1 MNDGTKMVHRST
13 NMDVKAY
20 ESEAERLV
28 KTKKLTKKAKE
39 ELKLYNA
46 TMKINRLRL
55 LEANIGLHLV
65 NGYSDLERMTKQKMT
80 DETVAEYKRQAG
92 ILGETVK
99 DVETRA
105 KNLVNQSFQNA
116 TWSERIWTNQTA
128 LKNTLSTE
136 LMRGM
141 IAGKSAF
148 TIASNIRKRFDV
160 SSTEAKRLARTELVR
175 CQAGAQIDSY
185 QNHGWK
191 EYEFRAYGSKSC
203 EICRSLNGKH
213 YPLADA
219 MPAEN
224 LPPMHPN
231 CRCSTIPYEDED
243 EYQQWLDSF
252 DRTEENIELLAN
264 FIGSSI
270 FSQKKYLNS
279 KAGTSYNEVA
289 EDEIDEILEKAYN
302 KSVKLGNVTPLAGAK
317 LYQRISKEI
326 DKKLVGIVTAN
337 GIEIKGKSYHFID
350 RVIGSVYQKRS
361 GVPID
366 IVLEALTSPDKMAGV
381 KESKNGRSQKFVLK
395 GKCSVSV
402 NPDTGNLI
410 QVNPLG

>member
-1 MNDGTKMVHRST
+1 
-13 NMDVKAY
+13 MDVKAY

-28 KTKKLTKKAKE
+28 KTKKLTQKAKE

-243 EYQQWLDSF
+243 EYQQWLASF
-252 DRTEENIELLAN
+252 GKSAETLDFSGQNNIINVRAMANGLRRSFLTPLTEDDKN
-264 FIGSSI
+264 FIQQEIEAIKADPNAFEFVDYVRTAYYSDEDKVVVSSNV
-270 FSQKKYLNS
+270 FPSDDNSTNPTDMLSVRAVLAHEYYGHRRHRNTKVPANAWNDEFRASYDAAKYCPNLS
-279 KAGTSYNEVA
+279 LEERAMLITDAMSRAKSAGVN
-289 EDEIDEILEKAYN
+289 
-302 KSVKLGNVTPLAGAK
+302 
-317 LYQRISKEI
+317 
-326 DKKLVGIVTAN
+326 
-337 GIEIKGKSYHFID
+337 
-350 RVIGSVYQKRS
+350 
-361 GVPID
+361 
-366 IVLEALTSPDKMAGV
+366 IVLNDFM
-381 KESKNGRSQKFVLK
+381 KEVLY
-395 GKCSVSV
+395 GY
-402 NPDTGNLI
+402 
-410 QVNPLG
+410 